1 MYANKF
7 VFFFFERMSRTSEN
21 IVEYIYQ
28 PVVLERRTWD
38 LLSARKP
45 KGGQKSPRQM
55 PTRMKCVLRQRQ
67 VQHNGDSLYDNIVP
81 VFGQCPAVKLE
92 WSRHLTANNN
102 NLFRYQSFCA
112 TRHIPVV
119 LCVFHRTVGTVMPTR
134 VQNTAQVT
142 NIFISIEFIY

>member
-1 MYANKF
+1 
-7 VFFFFERMSRTSEN
+7 
-21 IVEYIYQ
+21 
-28 PVVLERRTWD
+28 
-38 LLSARKP
+38 
-45 KGGQKSPRQM
+45 M

-119 LCVFHRTVGTVMPTR
+119 VCVFHRTVGTVMPTR

-142 NIFISIEFIY
+142 NIFISIEFIYQRIFDCTRSTRRIRKNSVRVRKQNTIACKILLVVQKSTYLAK